1 MTKEILKVKKDCY
14 KIPNEYKNKKIEIL
28 IFPLEKESK
37 SLKAISLDTRS
48 FKFDREEIN
57 ER

>member
-14 KIPNEYKNKKIEIL
+14 KIPKEYKNKKIEIL
-28 IFPLEKESK
+28 IFPLEKVNR
-37 SLKAISLDTRS
+37 SLKAISLDTRN
-48 FKFDREEIN
+48 FKFNREKIN